1 MMQYLQSLGTIAIAT
16 AVGVLLRPYLQVT
29 DLAMLLLLAVVV
41 VAYRLQRGPA
51 LVACLSSIAVFDF
64 WFVPPYHTFSVRD
77 PAYVLTFVVML
88 AVALVMTQ
96 LTMRIRE
103 QADEAREREQ
113 RTARVFALSR
123 ELDGTEELKAQV
135 GVVER
140 HLKQAGPWNAAV
152 LLDNSATSTPQ
163 SGNWPENE
171 VFESLALRVAATWAY
186 QNGESAGWGTGHCAE
201 AEALVTPLKGAN
213 RTLGVAVLQPDSAD
227 EPLRTPDRL
236 TLEALAAQAAA
247 IFERTIL
254 SEQHRRV
261 RTEVESERLRT
272 ALLSSL
278 SHDLRSPLASIEGAA
293 SSLAEDSGVWQG
305 ESRRDMAETILHES
319 RRMSRLITN
328 LLDMVRVESGALAVH
343 REWQPLEEA
352 LGVALLRVEER
363 LSEHQV
369 ITDLPDAL
377 PLVPI
382 DELLIEQVFIN
393 LLENAARY
401 TPAGTRIVVSAWTD
415 ENEVVVQVADNGLG
429 IPPGEE
435 ETIFQKFH
443 RGSGDN
449 GHAPAGGSG
458 LGLTICRGIIAAHGG
473 EIGVVRADSPGA
485 VFRFTLPLVGPPL
498 PLEPASDPGVS
509 S

>member
-88 AVALVMTQ
+88 AVALVMPQ

-171 VFESLALRVAATWAY
+171 
-186 QNGESAGWGTGHCAE
+186 
-201 AEALVTPLKGAN
+201 
-213 RTLGVAVLQPDSAD
+213 
-227 EPLRTPDRL
+227 
-236 TLEALAAQAAA
+236 
-247 IFERTIL
+247 IFE
-254 SEQHRRV
+254 
-261 RTEVESERLRT
+261 
-272 ALLSSL
+272 
-278 SHDLRSPLASIEGAA
+278 
-293 SSLAEDSGVWQG
+293 
-305 ESRRDMAETILHES
+305 
-319 RRMSRLITN
+319 
-328 LLDMVRVESGALAVH
+328 
-343 REWQPLEEA
+343 
-352 LGVALLRVEER
+352 
-363 LSEHQV
+363 
-369 ITDLPDAL
+369 
-377 PLVPI
+377 
-382 DELLIEQVFIN
+382 
-393 LLENAARY
+393 
-401 TPAGTRIVVSAWTD
+401 
-415 ENEVVVQVADNGLG
+415 
-429 IPPGEE
+429 
-435 ETIFQKFH
+435 
-443 RGSGDN
+443 
-449 GHAPAGGSG
+449 
-458 LGLTICRGIIAAHGG
+458 
-473 EIGVVRADSPGA
+473 
-485 VFRFTLPLVGPPL
+485 
-498 PLEPASDPGVS
+498 
-509 S
+509 